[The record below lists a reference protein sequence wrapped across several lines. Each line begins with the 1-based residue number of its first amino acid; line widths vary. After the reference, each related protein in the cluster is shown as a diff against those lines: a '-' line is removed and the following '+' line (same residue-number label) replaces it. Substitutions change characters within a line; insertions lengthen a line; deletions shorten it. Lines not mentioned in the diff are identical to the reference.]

1 MSANKVK
8 YPGPGCMVEFMQGNS
23 PMQALV
29 LEEQGG
35 RLRLYAIN
43 RRESS
48 MPASRLLPW
57 SGPHVGAGLS
67 RQRMDDILEEHKK
80 RRAALAAEVSPL
92 EVWELIQGE
101 VDKASAEWMAGLV
114 WEQPDIDQEAALGH
128 ALLAAKNHFR
138 FAPPAFEVFP
148 RAVVET
154 RLQEAEAARAREV
167 FAVTGAQ
174 FFQRL
179 WDVHCRKRP
188 PLSPADFPDQELTEK
203 CKSLIFE
210 YLVDPDATENAAVW
224 KLLTKALPESPHLPL
239 YLAVAWGL
247 VPEHYNFWLDRI
259 GFDRGESWADAWPE
273 DCAAIRDKVGAVTRE
288 LGEENPF
295 PPSDAAG
302 SGGDGR
308 SSSTAF
314 EVLPS
319 GRPDYPFVSID
330 PLSTK
335 DRDDAFFVEKIPD
348 GGFNARIALS
358 CPASAWPFGSGLDK
372 AVLRRGT
379 SLYLPE
385 GNEHMLPA
393 AVGRLLFSLDAGV
406 VRPALI
412 LDICLSAGGEA
423 LAIEPRLGLACVR
436 DNLDLES
443 CEAVLDDSVFPDG
456 GPNGGPDRGPEGQ
469 TDAPD
474 DSPLARAGRHAPMLR
489 VAHELASLLQARRVA
504 AGAVIT
510 ERPDPE
516 IRVQGQGEDAQV
528 SIVNSSP
535 VNRAHLVVGEL
546 MVLANSLLAVWARER
561 GIPLLYRTQDVALP
575 REFAGVWIE
584 PHDISRVV
592 RVLPPASLESA
603 PRRHAGLGLAAY
615 ATLSSP
621 LRRYADLLNQG
632 QVVSFLRDKTP
643 RLDAGA
649 LAALLP
655 MVSARLDAAGQ
666 VQRFRPRYW
675 KLLFFRQQGDKKWW
689 DAVVAE
695 ENEAFVTISLP
706 WAQLMV
712 RGRRRQFDEKL
723 YAGMRV
729 QVRLGKVQPLLNE
742 IQVVEAREA

>member
-1 MSANKVK
+1 MSANKVR
-8 YPGPGCMVEFMQGNS
+8 YPGPGCVVEFMQGNS

-35 RLRLYAIN
+35 RLRLYANN

-48 MPASRLLPW
+48 MPAARLLPW
-57 SGPHVGAGLS
+57 SGPSVGTGLS
-67 RQRMDDILEEHKK
+67 RQRMDEILEEHKK

-101 VDKASAEWMAGLV
+101 VDKASTEWMAGLV
-114 WEQPDIDQEAALGH
+114 WEQPDIDKEAALGH
-128 ALLAAKNHFR
+128 ALLTAKTHFR
-138 FAPPAFEVFP
+138 FSPPTFEIFP
-148 RAVVET
+148 KAVVEA
-154 RLQEAEAARAREV
+154 RLQEAEAVRAREV

-179 WDVHCRKRP
+179 WDVYCRKRP
-188 PLSPADFPDQELTEK
+188 PLSPAEFPEQELAEK

-210 YLVDPDATENAAVW
+210 YLVDPDATENAATW
-224 KLLTKALPESPHLPL
+224 KLLIKGLPESPHMSL
-239 YLAVAWGL
+239 YLAIAWGL
-247 VPEHYNFWLDRI
+247 LPEHHNFWLDRI
-259 GFDRGESWADAWPE
+259 GFDQGEEWAEAWQE
-273 DCAAIRDKVGAVTRE
+273 DCNDVREKAEAVTRGLETGE
-288 LGEENPF
+288 LSARAP
-295 PPSDAAG
+295 DAG
-302 SGGDGR
+302 SLREGQNPNGPPNADVANEQAYAFV
-308 SSSTAF
+308 SVDPSST
-314 EVLPS
+314 L
-319 GRPDYPFVSID
+319 
-330 PLSTK
+330 
-335 DRDDAFFVEKIPD
+335 DRDDAFFVEQTPD
-348 GGFNARIALS
+348 GGFAAHIALA
-358 CPASAWPFGSGLDK
+358 CPAAAWPFGGGLDK
-372 AVLRRGT
+372 AVLRRGA

-393 AVGRLLFSLDAGV
+393 AIGRSLFSLDAGV
-406 VRPALI
+406 ARPGLV
-412 LDICLSAGGEA
+412 LSIRLTAEGEA
-423 LAIEPRLGLACVR
+423 FSVEPRLTLVRVR

-443 CEAVLDDSVFPDG
+443 CEEVLEHPHV
-456 GPNGGPDRGPEGQ
+456 PEKSGS
-469 TDAPD
+469 TAEGATLD
-474 DSPLARAGRHAPMLR
+474 RAGKHAFMLR
-489 VAHELASLLQARRVA
+489 TAFTLAGLLQARRIA

-516 IRVQGQGEDAQV
+516 IQLHGQDENTQV
-528 SIVNSSP
+528 TIVNSPP
-535 VNRAHLVVGEL
+535 VTRAHLVVGEL
-546 MVLANSLLAVWARER
+546 MVLANSMLAAWARER

-575 REFAGVWIE
+575 REFAGVWTE

-592 RVLPPASLESA
+592 RALPPASLENA

-621 LRRYADLLNQG
+621 IRRYVDLLNQG
-632 QVVSFLRDKTP
+632 QMISFLQDGVP
-643 RLDAGA
+643 RLNAEA

-655 MVSARLDAAGQ
+655 MVSARLDAAAQ

-712 RGRRRQFDEKL
+712 RGRRRQFDEKT
-723 YAGMRV
+723 YAGMHV

-742 IQVVEAREA
+742 IQVVEVREA

>member
-8 YPGPGCMVEFMQGNS
+8 YPGPGSMVEFMQGNS

-57 SGPHVGAGLS
+57 SGPHMGAGLS

-128 ALLAAKNHFR
+128 ALLAAKTHFR
-138 FAPPAFEVFP
+138 FSPPAFEVFP

-179 WDVHCRKRP
+179 WDVHCRKRSS
-188 PLSPADFPDQELTEK
+188 LSPADFPDQELTEK

-239 YLAVAWGL
+239 HLAVAWGL

-259 GFDRGESWADAWPE
+259 GFDRGEAWADAWPE
-273 DCAAIRDKVGAVTRE
+273 DRAAIQDKAEAVTRE
-288 LGEENPF
+288 LRGENP
-295 PPSDAAG
+295 PLSPDGAG
-302 SGGDGR
+302 PGGSGR

-314 EVLPS
+314 DAFFS
-319 GRPDYPFVSID
+319 GQPDYPFVSVD

-335 DRDDAFFVEKIPD
+335 DRDDAFFVEKTPD
-348 GGFNARIALS
+348 GGFNAHIALA
-358 CPASAWPFGSGLDK
+358 CPASAWPFGGGLDK
-372 AVLRRGT
+372 AVLRRGA

-393 AVGRLLFSLDAGV
+393 AVGRSLFSLDAGL
-406 VRPALI
+406 VRPGLLLAI
-412 LDICLSAGGEA
+412 RLSAKGEA
-423 LAIEPRLGLACVR
+423 LAIEPRLGLARVR

-443 CEAVLDDSVFPDG
+443 CEAILDGSVLHEGRPEE
-456 GPNGGPDRGPEGQ
+456 GPEGWV
-469 TDAPD
+469 DAPA
-474 DSPLARAGRHAPMLR
+474 DSPLARAGRHASMLR
-489 VAHELASLLQARRVA
+489 AAHELAGLLQARRVA

-516 IRVQGQGEDAQV
+516 IRLQGQGEDVQV
-528 SIVNSSP
+528 SIVNGPS
-535 VNRAHLVVGEL
+535 VNRSHLVVGEL
-546 MVLANSLLAVWARER
+546 MVLANSLLAVWAGER

-575 REFAGVWIE
+575 REFAGVWTE

-592 RVLPPASLESA
+592 RALPPASLESA

-615 ATLSSP
+615 ATLSSS

-632 QVVSFLRDKTP
+632 QVVSFLRDKAP
-643 RLDAGA
+643 RLDASA

-655 MVSARLDAAGQ
+655 MVSARLDAASQ

-712 RGRRRQFDEKL
+712 RGRRRQFDEKI

-742 IQVVEAREA
+742 IQVIEAREA

>member
-1 MSANKVK
+1 MSANKVR
-8 YPGPGCMVEFMQGNS
+8 YPGPGCVVEFMQGNS

-35 RLRLYAIN
+35 RLRLYANN

-57 SGPHVGAGLS
+57 SGPSVGTGLS
-67 RQRMDDILEEHKK
+67 RQRMDEILEEHKK
-80 RRAALAAEVSPL
+80 RRAVLAAEVSPL

-101 VDKASAEWMAGLV
+101 VDKASTEWMAGLV
-114 WEQPDIDQEAALGH
+114 WEQPDIDKEAALGH
-128 ALLAAKNHFR
+128 ALLTAKTHFR
-138 FAPPAFEVFP
+138 FAPPTFEIFP
-148 RAVVET
+148 KAVVEA
-154 RLQEAEAARAREV
+154 RLQEAEAVRAREV

-179 WDVHCRKRP
+179 WDVYCRKRP
-188 PLSPADFPDQELTEK
+188 PLSPAEFPERELAEK

-210 YLVDPDATENAAVW
+210 YLVDPDATENAATW
-224 KLLTKALPESPHLPL
+224 KLLIKGLPESPHMPL
-239 YLAVAWGL
+239 YLAIAWGL
-247 VPEHYNFWLDRI
+247 VPEHHNFWLDRI
-259 GFDRGESWADAWPE
+259 GFDRGEEWAEAWQE
-273 DCAAIRDKVGAVTRE
+273 DCDAVREKAEAVTRGLE
-288 LGEENPF
+288 AGGLPAQASNMDSLREGENPNG
-295 PPSDAAG
+295 PPNANLTGEPEYAFVSVDP
-302 SGGDGR
+302 
-308 SSSTAF
+308 SST
-314 EVLPS
+314 L
-319 GRPDYPFVSID
+319 
-330 PLSTK
+330 
-335 DRDDAFFVEKIPD
+335 DRDDAFFVERTPD
-348 GGFNARIALS
+348 GGFAAHIALA
-358 CPASAWPFGSGLDK
+358 CPAAAWPFGGGLDK
-372 AVLRRGT
+372 AVLRRGA

-393 AVGRLLFSLDAGV
+393 AIGRSLFSLDAGV
-406 VRPALI
+406 ARPSLV
-412 LDICLSAGGEA
+412 LSIRLTAEGEA
-423 LAIEPRLGLACVR
+423 LSVEPRLALVRVR

-443 CEAVLDDSVFPDG
+443 CEEVLNHPHVSEKSG
-456 GPNGGPDRGPEGQ
+456 STTEG
-469 TDAPD
+469 AP
-474 DSPLARAGRHAPMLR
+474 LERAGKHAPMLR
-489 VAHELASLLQARRVA
+489 AAFALAGLLQARRIA

-516 IRVQGQGEDAQV
+516 IQLHGQDESTQV
-528 SIVNSSP
+528 TIVNSPP

-546 MVLANSLLAVWARER
+546 MVLANSALAAWARER

-575 REFAGVWIE
+575 REFAGVWTE

-592 RVLPPASLESA
+592 RALPPASLESA
-603 PRRHAGLGLAAY
+603 PRRHAGLGLTAY

-621 LRRYADLLNQG
+621 IRRYVDLLNQG
-632 QVVSFLRDKTP
+632 QLISFLRDGIP
-643 RLDAGA
+643 RLNAEA

-655 MVSARLDAAGQ
+655 MVSTRLDAAAQ

-712 RGRRRQFDEKL
+712 RGRRRQFDEKT
-723 YAGMRV
+723 YAGMHV

-742 IQVVEAREA
+742 IQVVEVREA

>member
-57 SGPHVGAGLS
+57 SGPLVGAGLS
-67 RQRMDDILEEHKK
+67 RQRMDELLEEHKK

-114 WEQPDIDQEAALGH
+114 WEQPDIDQEAALGY
-128 ALLAAKNHFR
+128 ALLAAKTHFR
-138 FAPPAFEVFP
+138 FSPPHFEVFP
-148 RAVVET
+148 RAVVEA

-188 PLSPADFPDQELTEK
+188 PLSPADFPDQELTDK
-203 CKSLIFE
+203 CRSLIFE
-210 YLVDPDATENAAVW
+210 HLVDPDATENAAVW
-224 KLLTKALPESPHLPL
+224 KLLIKALPESPHLPL
-239 YLAVAWGL
+239 HLAVAWGL

-259 GFDRGESWADAWPE
+259 GFDRGEAWAEAWAE
-273 DCAAIRDKVGAVTRE
+273 DGAAIRDKAEAVMRG
-288 LGEENPF
+288 LMEESPL
-295 PPSDAAG
+295 PPRDAAG
-302 SGGDGR
+302 STGDGQ
-308 SSSTAF
+308 SSFTAF
-314 EVLPS
+314 DKFSS

-335 DRDDAFFVEKIPD
+335 DRDDAFFVEKTPD
-348 GGFNARIALS
+348 GGFDVRIALA
-358 CPASAWPFGSGLDK
+358 CPASAWPFGGGLDK
-372 AVLRRGT
+372 AVLRRGA

-393 AVGRLLFSLDAGV
+393 AVGRSLFSLDAGV
-406 VRPALI
+406 VRLGLI
-412 LDICLSAGGEA
+412 LGIRLSAEGEA
-423 LAIEPRLGLACVR
+423 LAFEPRLGLARVR

-443 CEAVLDDSVFPDG
+443 CEAILDGTASLTG
-456 GPNGGPDRGPEGQ
+456 GPEGRA
-469 TDAPD
+469 DASD
-474 DSPLARAGRHAPMLR
+474 DSPLARAGRHASMLR
-489 VAHELASLLQARRVA
+489 AAHELAGLLQARRVA

-516 IRVQGQGEDAQV
+516 IRLQGQGEDVQV
-528 SIVNSSP
+528 SIVNGSS

-546 MVLANSLLAVWARER
+546 MVLANSLLAAWAREH

-575 REFAGVWIE
+575 REFAGVWTE
-584 PHDISRVV
+584 PHEISRVV

-603 PRRHAGLGLAAY
+603 PRRHAGLGMAAY
-615 ATLSSP
+615 ATLSSS

-632 QVVSFLRDKTP
+632 QVISFLQDRAP
-643 RLDAGA
+643 RLDAAA
-649 LAALLP
+649 LSALLP
-655 MVSARLDAAGQ
+655 MVSARLDAAAQ

-695 ENEAFVTISLP
+695 ENEAFVTIALP

-712 RGRRRQFDEKL
+712 RGRRRQFDEKI